1 MLCMCAAVQRRH
13 KESMQNT
20 ANAFFVLFQAHLKK
34 WIEVITT
41 GSTQS
46 QQVAA
51 KTSHSPEDVSQ
62 FAGREIENYRVR
74 CPSMNPLLKWMIESA
89 IFSIFWVWKKN
100 SQILPFKWN
109 SFSGTFTWY
118 YLFFSI
124 LQNDRKF
131 FFLRLFLGAKGFNK
145 MSLDIYVIGRFK
157 ILVLPKT
164 IFLFWYSQ
172 IGLVQ
177 TYFINVAHRS

>member
-1 MLCMCAAVQRRH
+1 MQSLQLSWFKIISVLNFVGKLSTYIYPYRCCVCALLCKGDTKSQRRTQL
-13 KESMQNT
+13 ML
-20 ANAFFVLFQAHLKK
+20 FFVLFQAHLKK

-51 KTSHSPEDVSQ
+51 KTNHSPEDVSQ

-89 IFSIFWVWKKN
+89 MFSIFWVWKKN

-131 FFLRLFLGAKGFNK
+131 FFFDSF
-145 MSLDIYVIGRFK
+145 
-157 ILVLPKT
+157 
-164 IFLFWYSQ
+164 
-172 IGLVQ
+172 
-177 TYFINVAHRS
+177 